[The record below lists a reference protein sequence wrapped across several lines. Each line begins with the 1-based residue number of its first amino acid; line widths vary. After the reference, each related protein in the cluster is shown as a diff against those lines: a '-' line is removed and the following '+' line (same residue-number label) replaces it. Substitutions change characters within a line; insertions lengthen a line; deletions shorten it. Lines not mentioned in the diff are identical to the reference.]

1 MVLLSPYYLQA
12 EWPMEST
19 FALLLPIGINDED
32 DYESRHIRYSI
43 PLDMPL
49 HKTYAS
55 LSITP
60 LPTLPHI
67 DAWPYPSALI
77 VVFAMTREAL
87 LLNEKI
93 VFAFD

>member
-1 MVLLSPYYLQA
+1 
-12 EWPMEST
+12 
-19 FALLLPIGINDED
+19 
-32 DYESRHIRYSI
+32 
-43 PLDMPL
+43 
-49 HKTYAS
+49 
-55 LSITP
+55 
-60 LPTLPHI
+60 LPHI

>member
-1 MVLLSPYYLQA
+1 
-12 EWPMEST
+12 
-19 FALLLPIGINDED
+19 
-32 DYESRHIRYSI
+32 
-43 PLDMPL
+43 MPL

-77 VVFAMTREAL
+77 VAFARPMEASHQ
-87 LLNEKI
+87 NEKI